1 MQSETKI
8 ESAPFSGH
16 DGVEYKHIKSGL
28 TRVVKSMREYV
39 PIVDDLYINTIAR
52 YTIHM
57 KRLDR
62 FIEPDTATEYTYSRV
77 IDSQVKLAKIIDDA
91 LHRLAISGQ
100 DRLTGQKE
108 AEITLQFRE
117 TLRRSQNAKETRSTS

>member
-1 MQSETKI
+1 MQSETTS
-8 ESAPFSGH
+8 ESARFSG
-16 DGVEYKHIKSGL
+16 DNATEYKHIRSGL
-28 TRVVKSMREYV
+28 IRVVKGTREYV

-62 FIEPDTATEYTYSRV
+62 FIESDTATEHTYSRV

-91 LHRLAISGQ
+91 IHRLAISGQ
-100 DRLTGQKE
+100 DRLTSQKE

-117 TLRRSQNAKETRSTS
+117 TLRRLQNAGENRPTT